1 MCSVLSL
8 LGHNQSMVAPY
19 RHITMV
25 VNPHASFGKHHR
37 VAADVVTALEGTGR
51 LVTVLEAPTFEL
63 LQGKL
68 RHNLVTT
75 PDLVIA
81 VGGDGM
87 VSLVINELA
96 ETSIP
101 FTVMPTGTGNDFAR
115 GVGCPVGDVAQSLK
129 WLLSRLDEVPTR
141 IDLGRITDP
150 SSPHQRWFACVL
162 SAGFDAKVNERAN
175 KMSWPK
181 GKSRYTWA
189 LLRELVA
196 LRPVTYQLTLGDR
209 QITTQAV
216 LISVANNTMMGGGMR
231 VTPSAFMADGLL
243 DLFILAPL
251 RRVRFLRLFPRV
263 FAGTHVNEP
272 EVSIQQITSVTL
284 DAPGV
289 VAYADG
295 ERVFELPI
303 HVEIVPGAIRAL
315 I

>member
-1 MCSVLSL
+1 MCPVFSL

-19 RHITMV
+19 RHITLV
-25 VNPHASFGKHHR
+25 VNPHASFGKHHH
-37 VAADVVTALEGTGR
+37 VAVDVTSALEKTGR
-51 LVTVLEAPTFEL
+51 VVTVLEAPTFEL

-68 RHNLVTT
+68 RRNLVTT
-75 PDLVIA
+75 PELVVA

-115 GVGCPVGDVAQSLK
+115 GVGCPVGDIAQSLK
-129 WLLSRLDEVPTR
+129 WLLSRLEVEPTR
-141 IDLGRITDP
+141 IDLGQITDAA
-150 SSPHQRWFACVL
+150 STYQRWFACVL

-216 LISVANNTMMGGGMR
+216 LISVANSTMMGGGMR
-231 VTPSAFMADGLL
+231 VTPSASMTDGLL

-251 RRVRFLRLFPRV
+251 RRLRFLRLFPRV
-263 FAGTHVNEP
+263 FAGTHVDEA
-272 EVSIQQITSVTL
+272 EVSIQQITSVTVN
-284 DAPGV
+284 APGV

-295 ERVFELPI
+295 ERVCELPV
-303 HVEIVPGAIRAL
+303 HVEAVPGAIRAL

>member
-1 MCSVLSL
+1 
-8 LGHNQSMVAPY
+8 MVAPY
-19 RHITMV
+19 HHITLV
-25 VNPHASFGKHHR
+25 VNPHASFGKHHH
-37 VAADVVTALEGTGR
+37 VAADVASAFEEKGR

-68 RHNLVTT
+68 RRNLVTT
-75 PDLVIA
+75 PELVVA

-115 GVGCPVGDVAQSLK
+115 GVGCPVGDITQSLD
-129 WLLSRLDEVPTR
+129 WLVSRLEVEPTR

-150 SSPHQRWFACVL
+150 ATTNQRWFACVL

-175 KMSWPK
+175 TMSWPI

-231 VTPSAFMADGLL
+231 VTPSASITDGLL

-251 RRVRFLRLFPRV
+251 RRLRFLRLFPRV
-263 FAGTHVNEP
+263 FAGTHVDEP
-272 EVSIQQITSVTL
+272 EVSIQQITSVTVN
-284 DAPGV
+284 APGV

-295 ERVFELPI
+295 ERVCELPV
-303 HVEIVPGAIRAL
+303 HVEVVPGAIRAL

>member
-1 MCSVLSL
+1 
-8 LGHNQSMVAPY
+8 
-19 RHITMV
+19 
-25 VNPHASFGKHHR
+25 
-37 VAADVVTALEGTGR
+37 
-51 LVTVLEAPTFEL
+51 
-63 LQGKL
+63 
-68 RHNLVTT
+68 
-75 PDLVIA
+75 
-81 VGGDGM
+81 
-87 VSLVINELA
+87 
-96 ETSIP
+96 
-101 FTVMPTGTGNDFAR
+101 
-115 GVGCPVGDVAQSLK
+115 
-129 WLLSRLDEVPTR
+129 
-141 IDLGRITDP
+141 
-150 SSPHQRWFACVL
+150 
-162 SAGFDAKVNERAN
+162 
-175 KMSWPK
+175 MSWPK

-231 VTPSAFMADGLL
+231 VTPSASMADGLL